1 MKCHFSLRMDIRGEE
16 VVEEEAVAAAE
27 IIISNNNDR
36 RMIMVKVK
44 LNKTINL

>member
-1 MKCHFSLRMDIRGEE
+1 MKCHFSLPMDIRGEE